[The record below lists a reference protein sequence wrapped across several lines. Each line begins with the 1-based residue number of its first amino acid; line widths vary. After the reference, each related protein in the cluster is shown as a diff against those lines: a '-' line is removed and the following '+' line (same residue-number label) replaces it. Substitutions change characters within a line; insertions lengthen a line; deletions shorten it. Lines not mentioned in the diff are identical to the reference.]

1 MVDGQSTD
9 IFYTDK
15 KILERESQGKETIA
29 THMRTHGKQRINC

>member
-15 KILERESQGKETIA
+15 KILERESQGKRNNSYPHA
-29 THMRTHGKQRINC
+29 HAW